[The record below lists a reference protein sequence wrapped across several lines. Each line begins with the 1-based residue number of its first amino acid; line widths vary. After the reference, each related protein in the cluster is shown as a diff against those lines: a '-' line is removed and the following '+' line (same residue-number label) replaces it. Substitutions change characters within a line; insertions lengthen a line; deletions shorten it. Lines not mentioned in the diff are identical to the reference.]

1 MLYFQGRWLDVWSG
15 YVLEI
20 KGLTKQFDTVR
31 ALDNVSLTIAPG
43 EMVAVI
49 GRSGAGKSTLL
60 RCINRLETPTSG
72 QIIFGG
78 FDVTQLRGDAL
89 NEWRSRCAMIFQQF
103 QLVPRLDVI
112 TNVLIGSMRRRSFF
126 ASMVKHFTAEERAK
140 AIIELAQFGME
151 KTALQRASTLSG
163 GQQQRVAIAR
173 AMMQDPEILLADEPI
188 ASLDPRN
195 AHAVMGMLE
204 KINRERGQLVL
215 VNLHAI
221 DIARQFC
228 HRVIGLRD
236 GQLVFDGP
244 SADLTDSALNEIYD
258 GAPID
263 EIEPA
268 AGLGVESAA

>member
-1 MLYFQGRWLDVWSG
+1 M
-15 YVLEI
+15 LEI
-20 KGLTKQFDTVR
+20 RGLTKQFDTVR
-31 ALDNVSLTIAPG
+31 ALDNVSLRIEAG

-72 QIIFGG
+72 EIRFK
-78 FDVTQLRGDAL
+78 DHEVTSLKGDAL

-103 QLVPRLDVI
+103 QLVPRLDVL
-112 TNVLIGSMRRRSFF
+112 TNVLIGSMRRRSFL
-126 ASMVKHFTAEERAK
+126 ASMVKHFSAEERAK

-173 AMMQDPEILLADEPI
+173 AMMQEPEILLADEPI

-195 AHAVMGMLE
+195 AHAVMEMLA

-221 DIARQFC
+221 DIAKHFC
-228 HRVIGLRD
+228 QRVIGLRD
-236 GQLVFDGP
+236 GQLVFDAP
-244 SADLTDSALNEIYD
+244 TSDLSESALSEIYD
-258 GAPID
+258 GAPIED
-263 EIEPA
+263 EGDQDA
-268 AGLGVESAA
+268 LSVESAA

>member
-1 MLYFQGRWLDVWSG
+1 M
-15 YVLEI
+15 LEI
-20 KGLTKQFDTVR
+20 NGLTKQFDTVR
-31 ALDNVSLTIAPG
+31 ALDNVSLRIDAG

-72 QIIFGG
+72 VIRFK
-78 FDVTQLRGDAL
+78 DHEVTSLKGDAL

-103 QLVPRLDVI
+103 QLVPRLDVL
-112 TNVLIGSMRRRSFF
+112 TNVLIGSMRRRSFL
-126 ASMVKHFTAEERAK
+126 ASMVKHFSTQERAK

-173 AMMQDPEILLADEPI
+173 AMMQEPEILLADEPI

-195 AHAVMGMLE
+195 AHAVMEMLA
-204 KINRERGQLVL
+204 KINQERGQLVL

-221 DIARQFC
+221 DIAKHFC
-228 HRVIGLRD
+228 QRVIGLRD
-236 GQLVFDGP
+236 GQLVFDAP
-244 SADLTDSALNEIYD
+244 TSDLSESALSEIYD
-258 GAPID
+258 GSPVEGEDNLEA
-263 EIEPA
+263 
-268 AGLGVESAA
+268 LNVESAA

>member
-1 MLYFQGRWLDVWSG
+1 MIEVR
-15 YVLEI
+15 VLEI
-20 KGLTKQFDTVR
+20 SGLTKQFDTVR
-31 ALDNVSLTIAPG
+31 ALDNVSLQIDAG

-72 QIIFGG
+72 VIRFKGHEITSLKGEG
-78 FDVTQLRGDAL
+78 L

-103 QLVPRLDVI
+103 QLVPRLDVL
-112 TNVLIGSMRRRSFF
+112 TNVLIGSIRRRSFL
-126 ASMVKHFTAEERAK
+126 ASMVKHFSAEERAK

-173 AMMQDPEILLADEPI
+173 AMMQEPEILLADEPI

-195 AHAVMGMLE
+195 AHAVMEMLA

-221 DIARQFC
+221 DIAKQFC
-228 HRVIGLRD
+228 DRVIGLRG
-236 GQLVFDGP
+236 GQLVFDAP
-244 SADLTDSALNEIYD
+244 TSELSERALDEIYD
-258 GAPID
+258 GASID
-263 EIEPA
+263 EADLNA
-268 AGLGVESAA
+268 AETVETAA